1 MIAENGGQAGTSAR
15 IARRPGG
22 VNGMAIDSISSG
34 NIAPQ
39 LPIRQQPSN
48 PASGTD
54 NNAVRDSLQ
63 NNQQDNRFQVNTAA
77 PTQTQTTNAVPQS
90 NAGQRSETTQPGGTN
105 DGGTIINTLTQQLQQ
120 QDQTQ
125 SSGTRNSAINYGAN
139 GAPNSQQNPAQSGRL
154 VSLSV

>member
-1 MIAENGGQAGTSAR
+1 
-15 IARRPGG
+15 
-22 VNGMAIDSISSG
+22 MAIDSISSG
-34 NIAPQ
+34 NIVPQ

-105 DGGTIINTLTQQLQQ
+105 DGGTIINDLTQQLQQ
-120 QDQTQ
+120 QQPQADAEPPT
-125 SSGTRNSAINYGAN
+125 SRNSTINYSASGT
-139 GAPNSQQNPAQSGRL
+139 PNTQQNPNQSGRL
-154 VSLSV
+154 ISLSA